1 MRRCQDSSPVSDI
14 LDFKHPSWRW
24 GKVQRSEAS
33 DCQTQTHPPAVMCLE
48 QSSLFYHV
56 FTPGWFSPPSPL
68 SIGPSVP
75 PPLPVFVFF
84 FDISGP
90 VPISPPWGVLTAA
103 QMKTL
108 HQAPPLLF
116 PIFEVLRALVQVS
129 LHSRS
134 VSGPSRLP
142 GVCWRAQTGI

>member
-1 MRRCQDSSPVSDI
+1 MRRCQDSSLGSDI
-14 LDFKHPSWRW
+14 LDFKRPSRRW

-33 DCQTQTHPPAVMCLE
+33 DCQTQTHTPAVMCLE

-56 FTPGWFSPPSPL
+56 FASGWLSPPPPL
-68 SIGPSVP
+68 SIRPSVP
-75 PPLPVFVFF
+75 PPLPVFFSFLF

-90 VPISPPWGVLTAA
+90 VPIPPPWGVLTAT

-134 VSGPSRLP
+134 VSGPSR
-142 GVCWRAQTGI
+142 